1 MRLAYLSGTRADFG
15 LMRTLLKKIEK
26 ESKWQLKLMVTG
38 MHLMDEFGYT
48 VSEVD
53 KQFKVARVIEAVFT
67 KDDRESMARFVGRCL
82 TGVTEALIKH
92 QADVVIVLGDRGEQL
107 AMATA
112 AAYLNIPIVHLHG
125 GEETTTVDNKARK
138 TISQLTD
145 WHLPASQGAAKRLT
159 AMGVDKK
166 KITVVGAPG
175 LDEIRHLPQAGKKD
189 LIVVLEHPD
198 ENEAQAGE
206 QVEKTLSAAVSF
218 GLPVKVIYPNA
229 DAGGRK
235 MIVVIE
241 KFVAK
246 YPNLVKSYKS
256 ITRADYLKFL
266 GQAKVLVGNS
276 SSGLIESPAFRL
288 PVVNVGPRQ
297 KGRERAKNVI
307 DAGYDQK
314 EIKAAVNKAL
324 KMKFKQ
330 ITNPYGDGKTAQ
342 RVVKFLNQTFL

>member
-1 MRLAYLSGTRADFG
+1 
-15 LMRTLLKKIEK
+15 
-26 ESKWQLKLMVTG
+26 
-38 MHLMDEFGYT
+38 
-48 VSEVD
+48 
-53 KQFKVARVIEAVFT
+53 
-67 KDDRESMARFVGRCL
+67 
-82 TGVTEALIKH
+82 
-92 QADVVIVLGDRGEQL
+92 
-107 AMATA
+107 
-112 AAYLNIPIVHLHG
+112 
-125 GEETTTVDNKARK
+125 
-138 TISQLTD
+138 
-145 WHLPASQGAAKRLT
+145 
-159 AMGVDKK
+159 MGVDKK

-256 ITRADYLKFL
+256 ITREDYLKLL